1 MDKID
6 SLVYDNVTEHVN
18 CVHFWYFMVLGI
30 NFKNGNNGK
39 RDLNDHERKHIHES
53 VSSVPDIEIDSF
65 ETFWIANVHM
75 CMHI

>member
-18 CVHFWYFMVLGI
+18 CAHFWYFMVLGI

-39 RDLNDHERKHIHES
+39 RDLKIMRGNIS
-53 VSSVPDIEIDSF
+53 MNLYQVFLI
-65 ETFWIANVHM
+65 
-75 CMHI
+75 